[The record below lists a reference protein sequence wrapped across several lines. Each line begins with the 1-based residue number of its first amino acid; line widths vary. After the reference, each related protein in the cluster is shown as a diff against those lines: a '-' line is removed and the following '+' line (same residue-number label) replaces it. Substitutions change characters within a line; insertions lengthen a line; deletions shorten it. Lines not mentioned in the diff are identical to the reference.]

1 MIFIIS
7 GHVCLIKQS
16 DSLAFLALYIT
27 STPYRGR
34 GIGHQ
39 VFQYALDMAGSK
51 TVILDSV
58 IGKPEVYAKSGFK
71 LLDIDLIHIY
81 GFVDDEK
88 LVRRN
93 DVDFTVDKVTPDNV
107 ADVIRFDQQ
116 VTLVSRADFLNT
128 WLLSSTSVS
137 LRAVNRAGEVIGYIV
152 VRPDHVT
159 KGPNSFKIGGFYA
172 NDVIV
177 AHDLICCALGA
188 LPQASRVWVE
198 CPSTN
203 EDLSL
208 SMYKALGLEIVLDEW
223 KLMKMAVGGKYP
235 NLDWTKIFAVT
246 NTSNTSI

>member
-1 MIFIIS
+1 
-7 GHVCLIKQS
+7 
-16 DSLAFLALYIT
+16 
-27 STPYRGR
+27 
-34 GIGHQ
+34 
-39 VFQYALDMAGSK
+39 MAGSK
-51 TVILDSV
+51 TVIIDSV

-81 GFVDDEK
+81 GFVDHDK

-93 DVDFTVDKVTPDNV
+93 DVDFTVDKVTPNNV
-107 ADVIRFDQQ
+107 ADVTRFDQQ
-116 VTLVSRADFLNT
+116 VTLASRADFLNN

-152 VRPDHVT
+152 VRPHHVT
-159 KGPNSFKIGGFYA
+159 EGPNIFKIGGFYA

-208 SMYKALGLEIVLDEW
+208 SMYKALGLEIVMDEW
-223 KLMKMAVGGKYP
+223 KLMRMAVGGQYP

-246 NTSNTSI
+246 NTFNTSI